1 MTDRV
6 YNFSAGP
13 SALPLSVLEHAQ
25 RELVSLPGLGRSVLE
40 ISHRSKEFEAII
52 EQGERNFRQL
62 LGVSDDFEV
71 LFLFGGGRMQFSMV
85 PMNLLRGSGK
95 SADYIVTGSWGVKAF
110 EQAALEGPARAAW
123 DGKADGYR
131 RVPRQDEL
139 ALDPQAAY
147 VHYTTNET
155 IEGVQFKDLPD
166 AGDVPLVCDAS
177 SDFISGPLPVDRF
190 GLIYAGAQK
199 NAGVAGVAIV
209 IARKDLIAKAPKGLP
224 QMLDYRVHAKER
236 SLFNTPPG
244 YAIYFATLVS
254 QWVIDTFG
262 TLDKVAEFNR
272 EKAGLLYAAIDRSE
286 GFYRPHAAAD
296 CRSLMNV
303 TWRMPDEATEKA
315 FVVEAEKLG
324 LVDLKGH
331 RSVGGIRA
339 SIYNAMPREGVEALV
354 AFMDEFRAARQ

>member
-1 MTDRV
+1 MDRV

-13 SALPLSVLEHAQ
+13 STLPLVVLEQAKA
-25 RELVSLPGLGRSVLE
+25 ELPSMPGLGRSVLE
-40 ISHRSKEFEAII
+40 ISHRSKEFEAIV
-52 EQGERNFRQL
+52 ERGEANYRKL
-62 LGVSDDFEV
+62 MGISDAYDV

-95 SADYIVTGSWGVKAF
+95 SADYIVTGTWGLKAF
-110 EQAALEGPARAAW
+110 EQAQLEGPARLAW
-123 DGKADGYR
+123 DGAGGGFSQVPQQADL
-131 RVPRQDEL
+131 V
-139 ALDPQAAY
+139 LDPNAAY
-147 VHYTTNET
+147 VHYTSNET
-155 IEGVQFKDLPD
+155 IEGVQFSAVP
-166 AGDVPLVCDAS
+166 ATGDVPLVCDAS
-177 SDFISGPLPVDRF
+177 SDFISAPVDVDRF

-209 IARKDLIAKAPKGLP
+209 VIRKDLYTRIPKGLP
-224 QMLDYRVHAKER
+224 QMVDYRVHAKEK

-254 QWVIDTFG
+254 QWLLDTFG
-262 TLDKVAEFNR
+262 SLEGVAAFNR
-272 EKAGLLYAAIDRSE
+272 EKAALLYGAIDQSN
-286 GFYRPHAAAD
+286 GFYRPHAAAN

-303 TWRMPDEATEKA
+303 TWRLPDEATEKR
-315 FVVEAEKLG
+315 FVAEAEKRG

-354 AFMDEFRAARQ
+354 AFMEEFRAAAT